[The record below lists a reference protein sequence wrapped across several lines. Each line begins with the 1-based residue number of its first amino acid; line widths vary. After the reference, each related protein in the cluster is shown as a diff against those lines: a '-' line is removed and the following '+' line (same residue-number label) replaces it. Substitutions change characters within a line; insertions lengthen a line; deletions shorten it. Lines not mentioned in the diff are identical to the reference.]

1 MLELCSEYLKLLY
14 WPASIWFI
22 WYKTEC
28 KKFIAVYCMLMHVL
42 TSKILGNAVL
52 KIIQKF
58 KNTQPNIVLGL
69 FTTSIVQ

>member
-1 MLELCSEYLKLLY
+1 
-14 WPASIWFI
+14 
-22 WYKTEC
+22 
-28 KKFIAVYCMLMHVL
+28 MLMHVL